1 MTYKR
6 IKWMILLLPTL
17 ITGLWEYV
25 RHQFLLDVV
34 SMEAG
39 NVLTPVIVFA
49 VSAVLL
55 FPLFTRLERIQQEL
69 QAERAQKAAFEAQDH
84 LARKLHDGIAQSLFL
99 LAVKVDRLEYTTDR
113 VKQENEV
120 QALRKTVY
128 EVNHYVRQAIS
139 NLRDARNQDT
149 DMLLEETLEERIRH
163 LTAEAQIPYQLDWR
177 MAEDLLTSRE
187 KIELLACIREA
198 VVNIQKHAGATAGR
212 IEAQGTGDGWQVRI
226 IDNGVGIARERLTA
240 KDSYGLR
247 MMQER
252 GTEMNWTIMLRTED
266 RQTVLSIIN
275 KEEGG
280 SA

>member
-266 RQTVLSIIN
+266 QQTVLSIIN

-280 SA
+280 GA

>member
-55 FPLFTRLERIQQEL
+55 FPLFSRLERIQQEL
-69 QAERAQKAAFEAQDH
+69 QAERTQKAAFEAQDQ

-113 VKQENEV
+113 AKQENEV
-120 QALRKTVY
+120 QALRKTVH

-139 NLRDARNQDT
+139 NLRDARNLDT

-177 MAEDLLTSRE
+177 MAENQLTSRE

-198 VVNIQKHAGATAGR
+198 VVNIQKHAGATTGR

-226 IDNGVGIARERLTA
+226 IDNGVGITRERLAA

-252 GTEMNWTIMLRTED
+252 GTEMHWTITLRTED
-266 RQTVLSIIN
+266 QQTVLSIIN
-275 KEEGG
+275 KEEGA